1 MRGIRTQGCRG
12 WKMEGTDES
21 TEITKGLF
29 KKCTISC
36 LFFYIFVF
44 SIHLKV
50 NKWSRKIS
58 PMTGFKLHT
67 SGSWSDRY
75 AHWVT
80 SSAYFTKL
88 FLVIILSLAKFSC
101 RLCVEIGCLS
111 CAPRFCFNN
120 LPICWWLQKIFF
132 LYLPQPPI
140 SARICTSKNDSILHF
155 ALVGIKIK
163 FQSYF
168 D

>member
-101 RLCVEIGCLS
+101 RLCVEIVNQDFALTIYQSVDDCKKYF
-111 CAPRFCFNN
+111 FCTCPNPQFQ
-120 LPICWWLQKIFF
+120 PEYVLQKMIAF
-132 LYLPQPPI
+132 
-140 SARICTSKNDSILHF
+140 CTLH
-155 ALVGIKIK
+155 
-163 FQSYF
+163 
-168 D
+168 